1 MEKPEKIENV
11 EWCKRSERGW
21 YAVFGPV
28 TAGWYWHGPK
38 SVCASVAF
46 SCDEEVKDN
55 LTPEASHEWIRS
67 RVLHYRDALNRIS
80 PPSAEWVPVGEVN
93 VKRNVTYVWR
103 VSNRE
108 PRTATFQDGEFWDV
122 MSGMLLKP
130 AEPALLLCIADHP
143 IEVPP
148 VPGGG

>member
-11 EWCKRSERGW
+11 EWRKRSERGW

-38 SVCASVAF
+38 SVCASIAF

-55 LTPEASHEWIRS
+55 LTPEAAHEWIRS
-67 RVLHYRDALNRIS
+67 RVLHYRDALNRTT
-80 PPSAEWVPVGEVN
+80 PPSAEWVRVGEVGWE
-93 VKRNVTYVWR
+93 RGETYLCLDGTD
-103 VSNRE
+103 VSN
-108 PRTATFQDGEFWDV
+108 ATVEENGSFWDRT
-122 MSGMLLKP
+122 GNINP
-130 AEPALLLCIADHP
+130 THILCISGHP